1 MRSVLPGLLILVLLI
16 SPLPAAA
23 ESPLDTVKKNVNS
36 VLEVLRN
43 PALQGEA
50 NKQAKEQKIE
60 EIAEQF
66 FDFVAL
72 SKLTLGRSWRNFN
85 KQQQKEFVS
94 LYRTI
99 LKQAYMDRILAYT
112 NEKVVFDREIMLSE
126 DRAEVRTTIITKSA
140 EVPLDY
146 RLVLEDGKWKVYDVI
161 AEGISLVMN
170 YRSQFRE
177 ILANNPPEKV
187 LKILR
192 EKTGKT

>member
-60 EIAEQF
+60 EIANQF

>member
-43 PALQGEA
+43 PALQREA

-60 EIAEQF
+60 EIANQF